1 MPPLTSET
9 LGQQNQKR
17 PFLRKAFA
25 ALSAAGIFAT
35 ASGQDSDA
43 NEDENV
49 FELSPFTVE
58 ASSNE
63 GYRASSTLAGTRLNT
78 KLKDVASSISVVTKD
93 FLDDTQSTDL
103 KQLLVHTASTEVAGP
118 MGNFSDDAG
127 RNNEREFT
135 ERPIEINAT
144 TRVRGLAGATITRD
158 YFESLIPMD
167 SYNTDSVTVNRGANS
182 ILFGVGSPAGIINTG
197 LISPIFEDRDSVS
210 LSYGSYGSLRSSLD
224 VSRLINEKLAVRFA
238 ALYEDTKYQQKPA
251 FERDERIFATLAYRP
266 TEDLTFKLNV
276 ESGEIDANQPRQ
288 FAPVDSLT
296 MWWDPLA
303 HPEGLVKPVHDA
315 IATPALSPYGAY
327 FGPLGPIVGS
337 PVVWSVAGSG
347 EVDASRNPSNA
358 EAFLIFRHPNFT
370 PSDSSDREL
379 RAFATLRGTGQN
391 QRYYNNGQNEA
402 IANQF
407 ANRAVTDESIL
418 DFRNNLLDGDNKGS
432 SMDFDSIS
440 LTAEQLFLDKQAG
453 IEFAFDSQSV
463 DLASHSLFGG
473 ARSYNLQIDVNTVL
487 PDGNPN
493 PNFGRPMISWAGG
506 DWDEATTESDTYRAT
521 GFFNLKATDKFEGL
535 LGKIIGDHTVTA
547 LFEKREEKNESLGGL
562 QYAWGDDYVEFN
574 RKPDGGLT
582 LGGIGNVGNRTFRS
596 LGGIVYLGDSLK
608 DAASPSNADLIERLP
623 LLNVGNS
630 RSMRTYSYN
639 DDAWVTR
646 EFGVIQNPITN
657 AGLNRLE
664 RTSKAIIFNSRFLD
678 DHLVAT
684 YGWRDDEVK
693 SFALDG
699 VPRGADGAVL
709 LDDPSF
715 VASPSGDPYQDT
727 TFSWGVVAHMPQSI
741 VENLGPIN
749 RLSLHYAEAENRVAS
764 NRVRH
769 DFFDRALSAPL
780 GETKEYGVSV
790 ALFDDNIS
798 IRANVYETVQ
808 SLRSDSSLNGLTGII
823 GQEVRFINQIEE
835 VIAVNPGNQAD
846 IELLRN
852 YPDFP
857 QVIKDGWNITTDTN
871 GLLQF
876 DAPDNLSVTSDGVSK
891 GFELEMV
898 GNLTSNWTISMNA
911 AKQEVTRNNS
921 APAVTEYL
929 YGEFNR
935 AAVWEESAFGR
946 FKFNP
951 SNETT
956 IEDQMDT
963 YISSLQLAQLQDGS
977 TSIDQVR
984 EWRFNVFTNYRF
996 ADDSSLK
1003 GWTVG
1008 GGARWQDDV
1017 AIGFPQIFD
1026 TELGEYRPDVT
1037 SPYFGPDQLKIDAF
1051 VRYKRKLF
1059 EDRVDWTLQLNINN
1073 ALNEDD
1079 LVPVVANPDGS
1090 FPVYSI
1096 PAERTFTLRS
1106 TFEF

>member
-1 MPPLTSET
+1 MPPLPTRSDKQ
-9 LGQQNQKR
+9 GSKR
-17 PFLRKAFA
+17 KSFFRNTIA
-25 ALSAAGIFAT
+25 ALSAAGVFAT
-35 ASGQDSDA
+35 ASGQDDASSDG
-43 NEDENV
+43 EDI
-49 FELSPFTVE
+49 FELSPFTVDG
-58 ASSNE
+58 SNTE

-93 FLDDTQSTDL
+93 FLNDTSATDL
-103 KQLLVHTASTEVAGP
+103 KQLLVHTTSTEVAGP
-118 MGNFSDDAG
+118 MGNFADDAG

-144 TRVRGLAGATITRD
+144 TRVRGLAGATITRE

-197 LISPIFEDRDSVS
+197 LIAPIFADQNKVS
-210 LSYGSYGSLRSSLD
+210 LSYGSYGSVRSSVD
-224 VSRLINEKLAVRFA
+224 VSRLINDKLAVRFA
-238 ALYEDTKYQQKPA
+238 ALYEDNKYQQKPA
-251 FERDERIFATLAYRP
+251 FERDKRLFATLAYRP
-266 TEDLTFKLNV
+266 TQDLTFKLNA
-276 ESGEIDANQPRQ
+276 ENGRIDANQPRQ

-303 HPEGLVKPVHDA
+303 HPEGLVKPEHDA

-327 FGPLGPIVGS
+327 FGPLGPIVGP
-337 PVVWSVAGSG
+337 PVIWSVAGSG
-347 EVDASRNPSNA
+347 EVDSSVNPSNA

-407 ANRAVTDESIL
+407 ANRSVSDESIL

-432 SMDFDSIS
+432 NMDFESFS
-440 LTAEQLFLDKQAG
+440 FTAEQLFLDKKAG
-453 IEFAFDSQSV
+453 IEVAFDSQSV
-463 DLASHSLFGG
+463 ELSSHSLFGG

-493 PNFGRPMISWAGG
+493 PNFGRPMISWSGG

-521 GFFNLKATDKFEGL
+521 GFLNLNATEKIEGF
-535 LGKIIGDHTVTA
+535 LGKVLGDHTITG
-547 LFEKREEKNESLGGL
+547 LYEHRKEKNESMGGL

-574 RKPDGGLT
+574 RKPDGALT

-596 LGGIVYLGDSLK
+596 AGGIVYLGDSLK
-608 DAASPSNADLIERLP
+608 DAASPSNANLIERLP
-623 LLNVGNS
+623 KLNVGNS
-630 RSMRTYSYN
+630 RSLRTYSYN

-646 EFGVIQNPITN
+646 DFGIIQNPITS

-664 RTSKAIIFNSRFLD
+664 RTSKAIIFNSRFLE
-678 DHLVAT
+678 DHLIAT

-699 VPRGADGAVL
+699 VPRGSDGAVL

-715 VASPSGDPYQDT
+715 VATPSGDPYQDT
-727 TFSWGVVAHMPQSI
+727 TFSWGVVAHMPRSI
-741 VENLGPIN
+741 VDKLGPIN
-749 RLSLHYAEAENRVAS
+749 RLSVHYTEAENRVAS

-790 ALFDDNIS
+790 ALYEDKLS

-823 GQEVRFINQIEE
+823 GQESRFINQIED
-835 VIAVNPGNQAD
+835 VIAVNPGNRAD
-846 IELLRN
+846 IELLRD

-857 QVIKDGWNITTDTN
+857 QVIKEAWNIKKDSN
-871 GLLQF
+871 GLLEF

-911 AKQEVTRNNS
+911 AKQEVTRENS
-921 APAVTEYL
+921 APAVAEYL
-929 YGEFNR
+929 YGDINR
-935 AAVWEESAFGR
+935 AAVWEDSAFGR
-946 FKFNP
+946 FNFNP
-951 SNETT
+951 ANNVT
-956 IEDQMDT
+956 IGEQMDT
-963 YISSLQLAQLQDGS
+963 YTSSLQLAQMQDGS
-977 TSIDQVR
+977 TSVDQVR
-984 EWRFNVFTNYRF
+984 EWRFNVFTNYKF

-1008 GGARWQDDV
+1008 GGARWQDEV

-1026 TELGEYRPDVT
+1026 TQLGEYRPDVT
-1037 SPYFGPDQLKIDAF
+1037 SPYFGPDQLKVDAF

-1059 EDRVDWTLQLNINN
+1059 EDRVDWTIQLNINN
-1073 ALNEDD
+1073 ALDEDD
-1079 LVPVVANPDGS
+1079 LVPAVANPDGS
-1090 FPVYSI
+1090 FPVFSI
-1096 PAERTFTLRS
+1096 PAERTFTLSS
-1106 TFEF
+1106 TFDF